1 MTASLASSPSRGL
14 NFAEYLNYD
23 ALGLAGLVRS
33 GETSADELLDIA
45 LDRIDAVNPA
55 INAVVDVFA
64 DKARARI
71 AQGLPDGPFTGVP
84 FLLKDLF
91 IDLAGTTTTSGAV
104 FLKETVAKRDSTVA
118 DRYRNAGLVI
128 FGKTHSC
135 EFGGSPTTESQLYGV
150 TRNPWDLKFSA
161 GGSSGGSSA
170 AIAAG
175 ILPAANGSDAGGS
188 IRSPA
193 AACGLFGLKPTRGRA
208 PLGPARFDGGGG
220 IATVHALTRSV
231 RDSAALLDA
240 VAGPESGASYAS
252 PVQSRPFLDEVHQ
265 EPQRLRIAV
274 MPQSLLGDEVAP
286 DCLAAV
292 ADAAALCGSLGHI
305 VEQAAPA
312 VDAELYLWTRQVM
325 KGAAAATGIHAAE
338 RGLGRKASD
347 KDFERATWEAYRY
360 GLTVTGEDVMR
371 AREAMF
377 ALHQQVAQFMTTYD
391 MVLSPTTALGP
402 FMVGTLGPEYT
413 DDIAGTLRRRVSAF
427 TALANMTG
435 QPAMSVPLF
444 WNAAEMP
451 VGVQFWGRFAEEATL
466 FQLAGQL
473 ERARPWFKRLPA
485 MTLEAAQ

>member
-1 MTASLASSPSRGL
+1 VTQSLLSASTGL
-14 NFAEYLNYD
+14 GFTEYLDHD
-23 ALGLAGLVRS
+23 AIGLAGLVRR
-33 GETSADELLDIA
+33 GDTSADELLDIA
-45 LDRIDAVNPA
+45 LHRIDAVNPS

-64 DKARARI
+64 DKARLAIAR
-71 AQGLPDGPFTGVP
+71 GLPVGPFTGVP

-104 FLKETVAKRDSTVA
+104 FLKATVAKRDSTVA
-118 DRYRNAGLVI
+118 ERYKNAGLVI
-128 FGKTHSC
+128 FGRTHSC
-135 EFGGSPTTESQLYGV
+135 EFGGSPTTESQLYGA
-150 TRNPWDLKFSA
+150 TRNPWNLDYSA

-175 ILPAANGSDAGGS
+175 IVPAANGSDAGGS

-193 AACGLFGLKPTRGRA
+193 ATCGLFGLKPTRGRA

-240 VAGPESGASYAS
+240 VAGAEPGASYAS
-252 PVQSRPFLDEVHQ
+252 PTQSRPFLEELQH
-265 EPQRLRIAV
+265 EPAPLRIAV
-274 MPQSLLGDEVAP
+274 MPRSPFGDEVAP

-305 VEQAAPA
+305 VEEAAPA
-312 VDAELYLWTRQVM
+312 VDTELYLRTRQVL

-338 RGLGRKASD
+338 RGHGRKARD
-347 KDFERATWEAYRY
+347 GDFERATWEAYRH
-360 GLTVTGEDVMR
+360 GLTLTGEDVMR

-377 ALHQQVAQFMTTYD
+377 ALHQQVAQFMTSYD
-391 MVLSPTTALGP
+391 LILSPTTALGP
-402 FMVGTLGPEYT
+402 FRVGIMGPEHL
-413 DDIAGTLRRRVSAF
+413 DDVAGALRRRVSAF

-435 QPAMSVPLF
+435 QPAMSVPLY
-444 WNAAEMP
+444 WNAANMP

-485 MTLEAAQ
+485 MTLEAAR